1 MIISGAGG
9 GGTTSQSKPKTPQT
23 DKDKL
28 FNTSYLQLL
37 DLWSEGEIEG
47 FATAAVSGYARDS
60 AQYNL
65 ACFKDIYFNKTP
77 ILSAAA
83 DISGTPAN
91 DSFNFK
97 NVEAEFRWGTQNQTT
112 VSSLPAIQS
121 EVQVGVIATFAGGGI
136 TRRITDTDTDAV
148 RITLNWPQL
157 QWFQDDGDTI
167 GTTVQWNIEISYN
180 GGPFNVALE
189 SELRNKRSPDPFTL
203 DQIVP
208 IDGAFPVDVRVRRTR
223 PDETNPKVINEFSW
237 AGYTI
242 LKNVRMRYPN
252 SAYCYIKLS
261 AEDFSSIPTRSY
273 KLRLLK
279 VKIPSNGMVDQSNG
293 RITYSGI
300 WDGTF
305 GAAAWTS
312 DPAWCLWDLLTSE
325 RYGLGSHI
333 PVATLDKWSFY
344 SASQYCSELVP
355 TGTGSQTEPRFSC
368 NVSIQNLAEAYK
380 LINDLCSVMR
390 CMPYWSAGGI
400 TIAQDRPSDSVYLFS
415 QTNIEGDFQ
424 YSGTSLTQR
433 HTVASVAFLDME
445 NQDLAYEYVEDA
457 KAIDRYGVIV
467 AEVTGFA
474 CTSRTQ
480 AARVGRMLLATEQSE
495 TEIVTF
501 GTALDAGVQ
510 VRPGMIVSIA
520 DPMKVG
526 ARQGGRIKAG
536 TTTTVG
542 IDVGVGSL
550 PSAPNPTI
558 QAMLVDGTVESR
570 PVVGLSGTTV
580 TASPAFTAAPLVGGS
595 YIYAE
600 SVTQWR
606 VLGVKEEDRCRYQI
620 TALFYNS
627 QKYAFVDRGVPLG
640 SDGFPVVSG
649 ALLQVDPLV
658 ISISFPEIYGQNS
671 EALILPVDP
680 FVINVDLISVDLIDP
695 EVARLSVDPL
705 VITIDL
711 ISVDLIN
718 PSIRLAVDPLVI
730 SIAFPD
736 VATIDPTMH
745 LVVDPLVI
753 NVVPRNVLTVAS

>member
-9 GGTTSQSKPKTPQT
+9 QSTSQAKPKIPQT

-28 FNTSYLQLL
+28 SNTSYLQLL
-37 DLWSEGEIEG
+37 DLWGEGEIEG
-47 FATAAVSGYARDS
+47 FASAAVSGYARDT

-65 ACFKDIYFNKTP
+65 ACLKDIYFDKTP
-77 ILSAAA
+77 ILSASA
-83 DISGTPAN
+83 DVSTTPSD

-97 NVEAEFRWGTQNQTT
+97 NVETEFRWGTQSQAI
-112 VSSLPAIQS
+112 VSSLPAVES
-121 EVQVGVIATFAGGGI
+121 EVQVGVIVTYDGGGI
-136 TRRITDTDTDAV
+136 TRRITDTDTNAV
-148 RITLNWPQL
+148 RVTLNWAQL

-180 GGPFNVALE
+180 GGGFTPVLV
-189 SELRNKRSPDPFTL
+189 SEIRDKRSPDPFTL

-208 IDGAFPVDVRVRRTR
+208 ISGAFPVDVRVRRTR
-223 PDETNPKVINEFSW
+223 PDETDPKIINEFSW
-237 AGYTI
+237 ASYTI
-242 LKNVRMRYPN
+242 IKNVRMRYPN
-252 SAYCYIKLS
+252 SAYCYIRVS

-279 VKIPSNGMVDQSNG
+279 VKIPSNGTVDQVTG

-305 GAAAWTS
+305 SAAQWTS

-333 PVATLDKWSFY
+333 PAATLDKWSFY

-355 TGTGSQTEPRFSC
+355 TGTGSATEPRFSC
-368 NVSIQNLAEAYK
+368 NVSIQNLTEAYK

-400 TIAQDRPSDSVYLFS
+400 TIAQDRPSDPVYLFNQS
-415 QTNIEGDFQ
+415 TIEGDFQ

-433 HTVASVAFLDME
+433 HTVASVGWLDLD

-474 CTSRTQ
+474 CTTRTQ

-501 GTALDAGVQ
+501 NTALDAGVQ
-510 VRPGMIVSIA
+510 VRPGMIVSIS
-520 DPMKVG
+520 DPKKIG
-526 ARQGGRIKAG
+526 GRQGGRIKSG

-558 QAMLVDGTVESR
+558 HAALVDGTVQSR

-580 TASPAFTAAPLVGGS
+580 TVSPAFSAAPLVGGA

-606 VLGVKEEDRCRYQI
+606 VLGVKEEDRSRYQI

-640 SDGFPVVSG
+640 TDGFPVVNQ

-658 ISISFPEIYGQNS
+658 INAVLPDVSLQVG
-671 EALILPVDP
+671 EALVLT
-680 FVINVDLISVDLIDP
+680 
-695 EVARLSVDPL
+695 VDPL
-705 VITIDL
+705 VISASL
-711 ISVDLIN
+711 VNVDLIN
-718 PSIRLAVDPLVI
+718 PEIVRLAVDPLVISADLVNVDLIDPSIRLAVDPLVATV
-730 SIAFPD
+730 AFPD
-736 VATIDPTMH
+736 VVTIDPTMT
-745 LVVDPLVI
+745 LPVDPLVI
-753 NVVPRNVLTVAS
+753 TATPVNVLTVAS